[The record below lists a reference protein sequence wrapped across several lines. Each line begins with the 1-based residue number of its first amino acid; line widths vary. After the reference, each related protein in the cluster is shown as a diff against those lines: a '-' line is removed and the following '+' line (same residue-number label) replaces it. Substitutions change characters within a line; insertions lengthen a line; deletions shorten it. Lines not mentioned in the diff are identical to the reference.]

1 MTSEKV
7 KISIIVPIFNDEDF
21 LEECL
26 DSLVNQSMKEIE
38 IICVDDASTDKSA
51 EIIRA
56 YAQRDSRIR
65 SIYYESNMS
74 ASQGRKD
81 GVLLSQGEYV
91 LFVDGDDFLEPQTCE
106 ELYQEM
112 KADPV
117 DILHFGT
124 RILNWTGMEE
134 GRIEAMK
141 RLLEPYQ
148 GRLEGDNVFE
158 GCFCDGKYG
167 FSLWNKLYDGT
178 ICREAM
184 SHIEDGAFPKAQD
197 KYAFFVIS
205 YFAQSYRGINK
216 EFYMYRFGSGVTGHI
231 TLSLNTF
238 RRYCTMGKVADAIE
252 RFAEKKGLF
261 SYADV
266 IKSSRMQLLNDVLTN
281 WMRVRD
287 GQRAEAFDAILQ
299 YWHVSEVVGMLAKKY
314 WYNQGDIA
322 QNIKEAS
329 SIKSV
334 PRKEKVRTIGT
345 HYFRLYGGGAQKVT
359 AMLANIWQ
367 AMGYQV
373 VMFTDYEESADD
385 YYLSPEIDRVVL
397 PASGSMK
404 REDYEKRAIILE
416 KEIKCRNI
424 DVMVYHPWV
433 SNILLWDMLVCKLSG
448 AAFTVYCHSV
458 FPVLMRNL
466 QLYFAKQ
473 TKIYQLC
480 DAIATLSDTDHRFW
494 RNFNSNVY
502 TVKNPLF
509 FDPAAITPS
518 SLQSKNIV
526 WIGRFS
532 IEKHPGDA
540 LAILR
545 KVVAVDPEV
554 KLYMLGEITETQRES
569 YERIIHEMEIEN
581 NVELV
586 GYMADISPYLRN
598 ASLQLITSEY
608 EGFSLALLEGMAYG
622 VPCVMYELPY
632 LLLVQDNKAI
642 VSVKYK
648 DTAAAADEI
657 LNILGNIDKRK
668 LMGKCACEYIRK
680 YSEFCIEDSWQ
691 EIFNSLEQSQDD
703 VDPQNL
709 LMLNTLVDFYEAGA
723 KKASKGMDGGNLKG
737 AYLSLL
743 TRKAVFWG
751 AGKRAYRFLND
762 YPELNIAFCIDN
774 DASKEGENVNVNGV
788 PIVHTAN
795 VKEWDKLFIIVTMVT
810 TTEIVAQLKRMGLQ
824 YGIDYVIATDILD
837 LKM

>member
-1 MTSEKV
+1 MTGEDVKV
-7 KISIIVPIFNDEDF
+7 SIIVPIFNNEDF

-65 SIYYESNMS
+65 SIHYESNRS

-91 LFVDGDDFLEPQTCE
+91 LFVDGDDFLEQQTCE

-112 KADPV
+112 EADPV

-134 GRIEAMK
+134 SRIEAMN

-148 GRLEGDNVFE
+148 GRLEGSNVFE
-158 GCFCDGKYG
+158 GCFREGKYG
-167 FSLWNKLYDGT
+167 FNLWNKLYDGT
-178 ICREAM
+178 VCRKAI
-184 SHIEDGAFPKAQD
+184 SHIEDGTFPKAQD

-216 EFYMYRFGSGVTGHI
+216 EFYTYRFGSGVTGHI
-231 TLSLNTF
+231 TLDLNTF
-238 RRYCTMGKVADAIE
+238 ERYCTMGKVADAIE
-252 RFAEKKGLF
+252 RFADKEGLLA
-261 SYADV
+261 YTDV
-266 IKSSRMQLLNDVLTN
+266 IKSSRMQLLNDVLAN
-281 WMRVRD
+281 WARVKA
-287 GQRAEAFDAILQ
+287 GQRAEAFDTILQ
-299 YWHVSEVVGMLAKKY
+299 YWNVSEVIGVLASKY
-314 WYNQGDIA
+314 WYNQGVIA
-322 QNIKEAS
+322 QDVKESS
-329 SIKSV
+329 SIKRV

-345 HYFRLYGGGAQKVT
+345 HYIRLYGGGAQKVT

-373 VMFTDYEESADD
+373 VMFTDCEESAND
-385 YYLSPEIDRVVL
+385 YYLAPGIERVVL
-397 PASGSMK
+397 PACASMR
-404 REDYEKRAIILE
+404 REDYKERAIILE
-416 KEIKCRNI
+416 KEIKRRNI

-448 AAFTVYCHSV
+448 AAFIVQCHNV
-458 FPVLMRNL
+458 FPMLMRNFRI
-466 QLYFAKQ
+466 YFAEQ

-480 DAIATLSDTDHRFW
+480 DAISTLSDTDRRFW
-494 RNFNSNVY
+494 SNFNSNVY

-532 IEKHPGDA
+532 TEKHPEDA

-545 KVVAVDPEV
+545 KVVTVDPEV

-569 YERIIHEMEIEN
+569 YGRIIQEMGLEN

-586 GYMADISPYLRN
+586 GYLADISPYLGN
-598 ASLQLITSEY
+598 AGLQLMTSEY
-608 EGFSLALLEGMAYG
+608 EGLPLALLDGMAYG
-622 VPCVMYELPY
+622 LPCVMYELPY
-632 LLLVQDNKAI
+632 VSITQDNKAI

-648 DTAAAADEI
+648 DIAAAADEI
-657 LNILGNIDKRK
+657 LNILGNIDKRIS
-668 LMGKCACEYIRK
+668 MGKCACEYIRK
-680 YSEFCIEDSWQ
+680 YAEYCIEDSWQ
-691 EIFNSLEQSQDD
+691 EIFSSLEQSQDD
-703 VDPQNL
+703 VNPQNL

-723 KKASKGMDGGNLKG
+723 IKASKGIGGSELKG

-751 AGKRAYRFLND
+751 SGRRAHRFLNA

-774 DASKEGENVNVNGV
+774 DASKEGGNVNGV
-788 PIVHTAN
+788 PIVHAAN
-795 VKEWDKLFIIVTMVT
+795 VKEWKELFIIVTVVT
-810 TTEIVAQLKRMGLQ
+810 NAEITSQLERLGLQ
-824 YGIDYVIATDILD
+824 YGIDYVIATDILE